1 MNDKKEHCHY
11 SGLPSPSA
19 YAKDNI
25 DYDGMGNQG
34 RVPSIKES
42 DRKDS
47 IIIFSFNYTY
57 PICKVETKVVMDF
70 DDALS
75 LHKKNLKLGYEGSI
89 YRSFAGKYKGYR
101 S

>member
-47 IIIFSFNYTY
+47 IIIFLCCALVLFTALLIYFIYEYVLFN
-57 PICKVETKVVMDF
+57 
-70 DDALS
+70 
-75 LHKKNLKLGYEGSI
+75 
-89 YRSFAGKYKGYR
+89 
-101 S
+101 